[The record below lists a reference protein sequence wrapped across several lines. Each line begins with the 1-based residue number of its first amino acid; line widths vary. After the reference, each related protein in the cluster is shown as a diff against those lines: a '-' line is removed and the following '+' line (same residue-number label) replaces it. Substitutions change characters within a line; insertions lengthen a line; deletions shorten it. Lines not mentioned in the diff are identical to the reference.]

1 MRAFITGDIRG
12 GEADLSDVGDYTHFR
27 KTLDHLLRAKE
38 HAYKPSNV
46 THFSCSNP
54 LVLGAQ
60 PSRGVWILNRNF
72 KLGDSIVTTVNSKF
86 LEPSYLLP
94 WSVS

>member
-1 MRAFITGDIRG
+1 MQSKEKGVRAFITGDIRG

-46 THFSCSNP
+46 THF
-54 LVLGAQ
+54 LAATRWFWV
-60 PSRGVWILNRNF
+60 PSHPVVFG
-72 KLGDSIVTTVNSKF
+72 
-86 LEPSYLLP
+86 Y
-94 WSVS
+94 